1 MKRLIFHVDV
11 NSAFLSW
18 TAMKMVENGGMDIR
32 QIPAAIG
39 GNREKRTGI
48 ILAKSIPAKKMG
60 VTTGEPI
67 ASALRKC
74 PQLVVLPPDFFLYE
88 KCSAAFMAVCAE
100 YSPIVEKYSIDEC
113 FVDMS
118 GSERI
123 FSDCIAL
130 AREIKDRI
138 KEECGFTVNIGI
150 SDSKVLAKMASDF
163 EKPDKVHTLFSDE
176 IQTKMWCL
184 PVENLFSVGEST
196 AQKLHA
202 VNINTIGD
210 LACLDIKVIK
220 ALVGDKR
227 GEQLY
232 SYANGVDDSSVSEK
246 REAAKGYSVSST
258 LERDIVSEEESDPIF
273 LALVDSVASRM
284 RSESVCAKC
293 IGITLRYNN
302 FKDRSHQCKLPV
314 STDITSEIFDVC
326 KRLFLELWDKKTPI
340 RLLGV
345 SLTDIEQGNNEQASA
360 FEFFDERKEKSKRID
375 QTVDDIRNRF
385 GKDTIVRAVN
395 CNSML
400 DIGKKHEA
408 KAAGKKK

>member
-18 TAMKMVENGGMDIR
+18 TAMKKVENGEVDIR

-39 GNREKRTGI
+39 GNREKRLGV

-60 VTTGEPI
+60 INTGEPI

-74 PQLVVLPPDFFLYE
+74 PELVVVPPDFFLYE
-88 KCSAAFMAVCAE
+88 KCSAAFMSICSE
-100 YSPIVEKYSIDEC
+100 YSPVVEKYSIDEC

-118 GSERI
+118 GSECI

-130 AREIKDRI
+130 ANEIKDRI

-176 IQTKMWCL
+176 IETKMWYL
-184 PVENLFSVGEST
+184 PVENLFTLGAST
-196 AQKLHA
+196 AQKLHS

-210 LACLDIKVIK
+210 LARLDLKVIK

-227 GEQLY
+227 GEQLH
-232 SYANGVDDSSVSEK
+232 SYANGLDASTVSE
-246 REAAKGYSVSST
+246 RSEAAKGYSVSST
-258 LERDIVSEEESDPIF
+258 LERDIASEEEAEPIF

-284 RSESVCAKC
+284 RSDSVSAKC

-302 FKDRSHQCKLPV
+302 FKDRSHQCKLSV
-314 STDITSEIFDVC
+314 ATDITAEIFGVC

-345 SLTDIEQGNNEQASA
+345 SLSDIERGDNTQASA
-360 FEFFDERKEKSKRID
+360 FEFFDARKERSKRID

-385 GKDTIVRAVN
+385 GRGTIVRAVN
-395 CNSML
+395 CNSRL
-400 DIGKKHEA
+400 DIGKKHEV
-408 KAAGKKK
+408 KTIGKKK